1 MKKILIGT
9 HGAFASGI
17 KSSIQIL
24 FGQSEQIEVID
35 AYLDDSRIED
45 RIDAYFAKVDSSDQ
59 VIMMSDLVGGSVNQ
73 IMFRYLERENTML
86 ISGINLALVLEIAA
100 DRSEMSKERIQAI
113 IEEARKA
120 MILVEDEDLEEAQES
135 FF

>member
-35 AYLDDSRIED
+35 GYLDDSRIED

-73 IMFRYLERENTML
+73 IMFRYLGRENTML

>member
-120 MILVEDEDLEEAQES
+120 MILVEDEDLEETQES

>member
-35 AYLDDSRIED
+35 GYLDDSRIED

-73 IMFRYLERENTML
+73 IMFRYLGRENTML

-100 DRSEMSKERIQAI
+100 DCSEMSKERIQAI

>member
-73 IMFRYLERENTML
+73 IMFRYLGRENTML

-120 MILVEDEDLEEAQES
+120 MILVEDEDLEETQES

>member
-73 IMFRYLERENTML
+73 IMFRYLGRENTML